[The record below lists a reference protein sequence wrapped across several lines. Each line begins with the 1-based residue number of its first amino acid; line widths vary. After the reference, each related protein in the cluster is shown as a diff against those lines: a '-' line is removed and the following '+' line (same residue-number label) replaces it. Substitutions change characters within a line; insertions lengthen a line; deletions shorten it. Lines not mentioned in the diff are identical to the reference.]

1 MADEIRSIYEHLKDD
16 KMATLSDYAGAK
28 TYAFKSSGVRE
39 KILEINREENRL
51 PTDHTHIGLERYCYA
66 QSPILTVADALK
78 VVGKQISPLARE
90 VQMCLLMDE
99 NAFPTALYTCGVGAQ
114 GKVELFSREFLKA
127 LMLTDAKKVLL
138 VHNHP
143 FMGSI
148 WEQFHPSV
156 EDFRAAQHMTAY
168 LKLYGIEVMDSVIVS
183 EYYDEE
189 RKINIAAMYSLKEK
203 KIYELGVEP
212 ENHYYSSELERIA
225 NSNHAMEYDLQGMRV
240 THKEAVLAQDGLHYT
255 EERDL

>member
-90 VQMCLLMDE
+90 
-99 NAFPTALYTCGVGAQ
+99 
-114 GKVELFSREFLKA
+114 
-127 LMLTDAKKVLL
+127 
-138 VHNHP
+138 
-143 FMGSI
+143 
-148 WEQFHPSV
+148 
-156 EDFRAAQHMTAY
+156 
-168 LKLYGIEVMDSVIVS
+168 
-183 EYYDEE
+183 
-189 RKINIAAMYSLKEK
+189 
-203 KIYELGVEP
+203 
-212 ENHYYSSELERIA
+212 ERISGRSDSKLRFRSFLLPCSWRA
-225 NSNHAMEYDLQGMRV
+225 LRSL
-240 THKEAVLAQDGLHYT
+240 
-255 EERDL
+255 